1 MDSKVFKKD
10 IQMEDIM
17 IQIKINDAIVYLS
30 ISRIDDTLRK
40 DILTALEDA
49 KKFDYKK
56 LINLV
61 HGTKLN
67 NRSMNKDERQDIENL
82 INFYLK
88 PILNIIY
95 AKEVYN
101 YGSDS

>member
-1 MDSKVFKKD
+1 MG
-10 IQMEDIM
+10 DIM

-49 KKFDYKK
+49 KKFNYKK

-61 HGTKLN
+61 YGTKLN

-95 AKEVYN
+95 TNGEYN
-101 YGSDS
+101 LGLDTILFK

>member
-1 MDSKVFKKD
+1 M
-10 IQMEDIM
+10 IQM
-17 IQIKINDAIVYLS
+17 KINDAIVYLN
-30 ISRIDDTLRK
+30 ISRIDDSLKK
-40 DILTALEDA
+40 DILTALEDS

-61 HGTKLN
+61 RGTKLN
-67 NRSMNKDERQDIENL
+67 NRSMNKDDRQDIENL

-88 PILNIIY
+88 PILNIIC

>member
-1 MDSKVFKKD
+1 
-10 IQMEDIM
+10 M

-88 PILNIIY
+88 SILNIINT
-95 AKEVYN
+95 KEVYN
-101 YGSDS
+101 YGSNS